1 MRELARVDLDETQE
15 SLSKAM
21 NTLQTA
27 LIPPSSAEELGCL
40 VEIKSGVGGGEASI
54 FAADLLRMYS
64 RLADAKGWKSDVVNA
79 ASVSAGPGDTEAYRE
94 VTLDIDSEG
103 AYAMLKHEAGVHRVQ
118 RVPATE
124 SQGRVHTSTASVI
137 VRRRSLSN
145 APS

>member
-21 NTLQTA
+21 NALQTA

-64 RLADAKGWKSDVVNA
+64 RFADAKGWKSEVVNA
-79 ASVSAGPGDTEAYRE
+79 ASVSPGPGDTEAYRE

-137 VRRRSLSN
+137 VRRTYLC
-145 APS
+145 

>member
-1 MRELARVDLDETQE
+1 MRELARIDLDETQE
-15 SLSKAM
+15 SLSKTM
-21 NTLQTA
+21 NALQTA

-64 RLADAKGWKSDVVNA
+64 RFADAKGWKGEVVNA

-103 AYAMLKHEAGVHRVQ
+103 AYALLKHEAGVHRVQ

-137 VRRRSLSN
+137 VRRTYLC
-145 APS
+145 